1 MDSKTQATT
10 HDATQKTQERT
21 RDAAGAAGRM
31 MEGEASR
38 MAEEA
43 TESFAVAGE
52 LTQHVL
58 HTVLELEAS
67 AGQEGA
73 RCLAEQYRADIDVAR
88 EFQEA
93 AFRWQATLPEM
104 MRDPIRWYLHALEE
118 NAALTQKYLGAV
130 RQNAEAM
137 TQRLRR
143 IETSV
148 EEGSHALQKAF
159 KDAADRTPDARA
171 KWERHRAA

>member
-1 MDSKTQATT
+1 MEGKTQATA

-21 RDAAGAAGRM
+21 GDAAGAGVRM
-31 MEGEASR
+31 MEGEATR

-52 LTQHVL
+52 LTQHIL
-58 HTVLELEAS
+58 HTVLELETS

-73 RCLAEQYRADIDVAR
+73 RCLAEQYRADIDMAR
-88 EFQEA
+88 EVQEA
-93 AFRWQATLPEM
+93 AFRWQATWPEM
-104 MRDPIRWYLHALEE
+104 MRDPMRWYLHALEE
-118 NAALTQKYLGAV
+118 NAALTRKYLGAV

-137 TQRLRR
+137 TQCLRR
-143 IETSV
+143 METST
-148 EEGSHALQKAF
+148 EEASHALQKAF

-171 KWERHRAA
+171 KGEWHRAA